1 MKTGTTSILTWTTAT
16 TIQVNG
22 YLLHRIVLYQYEQL
36 IDSKLWEYFKE
47 DFEGWTID
55 TWNKGNREIIRHFR
69 DFLCRNGVNVARN
82 RALIANNIQSIIDNP
97 DEPIW
102 TREEIQRQ
110 MNEPMTTI
118 FSNTSNFNSKHKPPG
133 NGNNKYNLP
142 PRDNGKDKI
151 IQSFQSSVPQTLPQ
165 SSVPQIPPQSSVPQI
180 PPQSSVPQIPPQSSV
195 PQTPPQ
201 SSVPQIP
208 PQSSVPQTS
217 VVSSPDS
224 ISVVSSPDF
233 ASVQRL

>member
-1 MKTGTTSILTWTTAT
+1 MARSIQDNNDWKNSLPPGVDYYTRIIDENWDDFNFDVDHCDTTR
-16 TIQVNG
+16 VNG

-97 DEPIW
+97 DELIW

-110 MNEPMTTI
+110 MNEPMTMI
-118 FSNTSNFNSKHKPPG
+118 FSNISNFNSKHKPPG
-133 NGNNKYNLP
+133 NGNNN
-142 PRDNGKDKI
+142 
-151 IQSFQSSVPQTLPQ
+151 
-165 SSVPQIPPQSSVPQI
+165 
-180 PPQSSVPQIPPQSSV
+180 
-195 PQTPPQ
+195 
-201 SSVPQIP
+201 
-208 PQSSVPQTS
+208 
-217 VVSSPDS
+217 
-224 ISVVSSPDF
+224 
-233 ASVQRL
+233 